1 MTVSAENDQG
11 KRNSTDLWEKN
22 GFFCSQVCDISLEK
36 ANLLENTI
44 FYLNQ
49 GYLRYKDNKKIYYI
63 DLYIVGQIIPLLNQP
78 DNLQEYTPQEN
89 EIKILRPKYN
99 TVTSLENCLA
109 YLTVGGDFHEQFFD
123 YGYSKENSKISYS
136 THDKGAK

>member
-11 KRNSTDLWEKN
+11 KRNSTDLWKKK
-22 GFFCSQVCDISLEK
+22 GFFSSQVCDISLEK

-78 DNLQEYTPQEN
+78 KNLQEYTPQ
-89 EIKILRPKYN
+89 
-99 TVTSLENCLA
+99 
-109 YLTVGGDFHEQFFD
+109 
-123 YGYSKENSKISYS
+123 
-136 THDKGAK
+136 

>member
-1 MTVSAENDQG
+1 M
-11 KRNSTDLWEKN
+11 EKKK
-22 GFFCSQVCDISLEK
+22 GFFSSQFFDFSLEK
-36 ANLLENTI
+36 GNLPENTI

-49 GYLRYKDNKKIYYI
+49 GYLSYKDNKKIYYF

-89 EIKILRPKYN
+89 KIKILRPKYN

-109 YLTVGGDFHEQFFD
+109 YLTVGGDFHQQFFD
-123 YGYSKENSKISYS
+123 YGHSKENSKILYS